1 MRAKNL
7 FVTMFLLLGLT
18 ACASQPLQTL
28 PELTF
33 SHLPP
38 VKLAVSRVDTVNNYA
53 PPAGK
58 PHVEHQV
65 PVAPS
70 TAVMRWGRERLQAA
84 GARGLGKLTVVEAS
98 MVEDPLPVKK
108 GVKGAFTKEQSERY
122 TATIEAIIELQGANA
137 AERGHATARVTRSTT
152 VREDASLHD
161 RERVQFELVEALMVQ
176 FDAEMEKNIRAH
188 LANWIR

>member
-1 MRAKNL
+1 
-7 FVTMFLLLGLT
+7 
-18 ACASQPLQTL
+18 
-28 PELTF
+28 
-33 SHLPP
+33 
-38 VKLAVSRVDTVNNYA
+38 
-53 PPAGK
+53 
-58 PHVEHQV
+58 
-65 PVAPS
+65 
-70 TAVMRWGRERLQAA
+70 
-84 GARGLGKLTVVEAS
+84 